1 MSANLGNSAVA
12 TGLEKVS
19 SHFNPKEG
27 QYQRLFK
34 LPYNCVHFTYWQGN
48 AQNPSSKASAVCGPR
63 TSYKL
68 SFDEAEEPE
77 IKLPKF
83 VGSWRKQES
92 FRKSSTSL
100 SLTTLKPLT
109 VWITTNCGEFF
120 KRWEYQTIYLPAEKP
135 VCRSR
140 SNRSGHGTM
149 DWFHIGKGVC

>member
-1 MSANLGNSAVA
+1 MPANLENLAVA

-92 FRKSSTSL
+92 SRKTSTFASL
-100 SLTTLKPLT
+100 ITLKPLCGSQQT
-109 VWITTNCGEFF
+109 VEN
-120 KRWEYQTIYLPAEKP
+120 
-135 VCRSR
+135 S
-140 SNRSGHGTM
+140 
-149 DWFHIGKGVC
+149 